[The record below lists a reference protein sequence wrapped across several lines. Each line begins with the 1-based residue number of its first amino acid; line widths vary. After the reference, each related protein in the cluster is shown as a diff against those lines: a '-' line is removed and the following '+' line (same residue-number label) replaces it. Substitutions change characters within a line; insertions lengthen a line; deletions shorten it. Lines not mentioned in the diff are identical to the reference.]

1 MGFSIAFGKK
11 RKMRKLIGNFVK
23 GRLKEKTAFNQQM
36 KRLDTQLHDKQ
47 IQKETHKQLVEIL
60 EMQYYQKQQ
69 EQWTKIKN
77 KFQNPLK
84 S

>member
-1 MGFSIAFGKK
+1 MGFGFSFGKK
-11 RKMRKLIGNFVK
+11 GKMRKLIGNYVK
-23 GRLKEKTAFNQQM
+23 GRLKEKTAFDKQM
-36 KRLDTQLHDKQ
+36 MWLETQLNDKQ
-47 IQKETHKQLVEIL
+47 IRKETYKQLVEIL

-69 EQWTKIKN
+69 EQWTKIKD